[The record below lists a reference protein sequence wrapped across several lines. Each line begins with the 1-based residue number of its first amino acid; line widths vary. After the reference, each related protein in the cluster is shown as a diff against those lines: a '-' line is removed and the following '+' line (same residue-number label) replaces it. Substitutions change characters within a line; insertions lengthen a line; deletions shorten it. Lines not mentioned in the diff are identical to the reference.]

1 MKKSQLVH
9 VQADSELVMRLKI
22 LAARRNMKMYELVD
36 EALSSWL
43 QTQSGELSE
52 IADLMFSFESA

>member
-22 LAARRNMKMYELVD
+22 LAAIRNMKMYELVD